1 MLMNATALIL
11 VDPQAAAVGGFGIP
25 ALPVV
30 PVTMT
35 PDAIARER
43 DASRSTTSSF
53 ASIASMRDDGGLA
66 PESGGHTVTGR

>member
-30 PVTMT
+30 
-35 PDAIARER
+35 R
-43 DASRSTTSSF
+43 
-53 ASIASMRDDGGLA
+53 
-66 PESGGHTVTGR
+66 